1 MVLNQLTSVI
11 CSEKLHSCQVRG
23 RQQIVLGLMIKLD
36 EFLCRTGRKS
46 DLLGNLFFLDEVSK
60 GLNKC
65 FYQKGSDDSK
75 NKHQHDAE
83 KW

>member
-1 MVLNQLTSVI
+1 MVLNQLTDVI

-23 RQQIVLGLMIKLD
+23 RQPIVLGLMIKLD
-36 EFLCRTGRKS
+36 EFLCRTG
-46 DLLGNLFFLDEVSK
+46 NLTFLVICFFLDEVSK

-65 FYQKGSDDSK
+65 FYQKGSYDSK

-83 KW
+83 KR

>member
-36 EFLCRTGRKS
+36 EFLCHT
-46 DLLGNLFFLDEVSK
+46 GNLTFLVICFFWTR
-60 GLNKC
+60 
-65 FYQKGSDDSK
+65 FQKV
-75 NKHQHDAE
+75 
-83 KW
+83 